1 MLNFERWMIMITED
15 SLNKLYHL
23 NFEKYK
29 DDLRYF
35 GVPLEIYKEEQIMSW
50 FDTYLENITNNNKRW
65 KTWKKYLLEEIT

>member
-1 MLNFERWMIMITED
+1 MITED

-35 GVPLEIYKEEQIMSW
+35 GVPLEIYSEAQVMVW
-50 FDTYLENITNNNKRW
+50 FD
-65 KTWKKYLLEEIT
+65 KYLDNILNNDKRRKHD

>member
-1 MLNFERWMIMITED
+1 MITED

-50 FDTYLENITNNNKRW
+50 FDTYLENITNNNKR
-65 KTWKKYLLEEIT
+65 